1 MSSSISAAT
10 GLSLA
15 SVYRIAAG
23 GRPWMLPKLPWPVT
37 SRCRMFHHW
46 AMRAKVG

>member
-23 GRPWMLPKLPWPVT
+23 GSPWIDPKLPWPEI
-37 SRCRMFHHW
+37 RRWRMFHHC
-46 AMRAKVG
+46 AMRARVG

>member
-10 GLSLA
+10 GLSFA

-23 GRPWMLPKLPWPVT
+23 GRPWIDPKLPCPVI
-37 SRCRMFHHW
+37 SRWRMFHHC
-46 AMRAKVG
+46 AMRASVG